1 MKTIINVKKKN
12 SFAKI
17 LGMKL
22 ADNREPLIIISV
34 IFLSIVFVCFP
45 LVFKQIPNK
54 YVFMNLGIVIIVIF
68 AIIPLLNLI
77 ISVTNSL
84 NGMRYIPLN
93 ENEINFIGCDT
104 VMKYVDFINEV
115 ITYNNY
121 FFDNYRAKVPSKI
134 ISQVIEFGNTYY
146 SSKNKIEYDD
156 VKRKFI
162 ITPTIIKTKKGKSK

>member
-12 SFAKI
+12 SFVKI

-22 ADNREPLIIISV
+22 ADNREPLILISV
-34 IFLSIVFVCFP
+34 ILLSVIFVCFP

-84 NGMRYIPLN
+84 SGMRYIPLN
-93 ENEINFIGCDT
+93 ENEINSVGCNNIK
-104 VMKYVDFINEV
+104 KYIEFINEV
-115 ITYNNY
+115 ITYDNY
-121 FFDNYRAKVPSKI
+121 FFDDYRAVFPTKI
-134 ISQVIEFGNTYY
+134 ITQVIEFGNTYY
-146 SSKNKIEYDD
+146 SSIYEVDYDYN
-156 VKRKFI
+156 RKKFVL
-162 ITPTIIKTKKGKSK
+162 TEKE